1 MLQLL
6 RGKKS
11 GLFVKIALVLITIG
25 FSFFGI
31 ESYFVSS
38 TSTSVAK
45 VGSTE
50 ITQDQFRDR
59 FNQYRQ
65 RMQQMMGPAADAT
78 FFAKPEVKRQMLD
91 QLVDE
96 QVLLDAN
103 NKLGV
108 TIPAAR
114 VRKEI
119 LEVPSF
125 QNDGKFDPERYKMVL
140 ASQGMSPAGFEQRVR
155 QDLGMRELP
164 VQIASTALVTDADV
178 DTYLRLQGQRRD
190 VRYVKLDKPAAP
202 RNADVSAA
210 DIEAYYKTHAAD
222 FMVPERIALD
232 YVELDGPKLDVNLI
246 PEDSVLK
253 DRYEKEKARFVSNE
267 QRLASHILI
276 KVDGK
281 GSPADQK
288 QALAKA
294 QDLEK
299 QLKEGKDFATLA
311 KQNST
316 DLGSKNTG
324 GDLGWLDKGTTDEAF
339 ENALFALKKGEISE
353 PVLSSEGY
361 HIIDLRDVRP
371 GKTRSFDEVKPELT
385 KAFADSERERVYT
398 EKAGKLTDLAYQ
410 DPSTLEPIAKD
421 LGLTVQKTALFA
433 RQGASEGVAANP
445 AIAKAAFS
453 DGVLVQNN
461 NSDPIELG
469 PNHIAVVRI
478 AEHKPATPIPLADV
492 TDTVRGKIIAE
503 RIAKD
508 AQAHA
513 AALLVQLGNGQTLDQ
528 LAAAHKLKV
537 EDQKGIG
544 RDAATVDGALVKA
557 AFSMPRPQHGKTSN
571 QLVDLGGDSYALI
584 QLDNVVDG
592 EPSKLD
598 AKTKQATRNALMQGA
613 GAAVAREFIAALR
626 KEAKITV
633 SEGRL
638 QDL

>member
-31 ESYFVSS
+31 ESYFISN

-125 QNDGKFDPERYKMVL
+125 QNDGKFDPERYKAVL

-190 VRYVKLDKPAAP
+190 VRYVKLDKPGAP
-202 RNADVSAA
+202 QNADVSAA

-232 YVELDGPKLDVNLI
+232 YVELDGSKLDVNLI
-246 PEDSVLK
+246 PDDSVLK

-385 KAFADSERERVYT
+385 KTFADSERERVYA

-410 DPSTLEPIAKD
+410 DPSTLEPVAKD

-453 DGVLVQNN
+453 DSVLVQNN
-461 NSDPIELG
+461 NSDPIDLG

-508 AQAHA
+508 AKAHA
-513 AALLVQLGNGQTLDQ
+513 DALLTELGNGQTLDQ

-544 RDAATVDGALVKA
+544 RDAATIDGALVKA
-557 AFSMPRPQHGKTSN
+557 AFSMPRPQHGKASN